1 MIKLRSDDPYDYPV
15 IDPLYLTHK
24 DDIDGFIA
32 GIRIW
37 EKIVE
42 TTTMREIG
50 AHIDQAQ
57 VSFCAEHVFRSD
69 EFWECYTRHLAV
81 NAYHQTG
88 TCKMGTEKDKTAVVD
103 PQLRVKGVNNL
114 RVVDASIF
122 PNVTAGN
129 TNAPVVM
136 AAEKIADII
145 RGTDSVKAIRDKLE
159 KLNL

>member
-1 MIKLRSDDPYDYPV
+1 
-15 IDPLYLTHK
+15 
-24 DDIDGFIA
+24 
-32 GIRIW
+32 
-37 EKIVE
+37 
-42 TTTMREIG
+42 MREIG
-50 AHIDQAQ
+50 AQIDQAQ
-57 VSFCAEHVFRSD
+57 VSFCAERVFRSD

-81 NAYHQTG
+81 SAYHQSG
-88 TCKMGTEKDKTAVVD
+88 TCKMGTENDKTAVVD

-136 AAEKIADII
+136 VAEKIADII
-145 RGTDSVKAIRDKLE
+145 RGTDSVKDIRDKLE